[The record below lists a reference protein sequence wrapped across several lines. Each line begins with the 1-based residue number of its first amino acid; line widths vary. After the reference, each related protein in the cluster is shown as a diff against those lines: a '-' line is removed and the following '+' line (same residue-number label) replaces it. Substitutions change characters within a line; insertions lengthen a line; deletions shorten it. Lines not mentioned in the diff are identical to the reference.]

1 MSAQRKAESIKELPA
16 NLSDFSHNDNNS
28 SIVNDMSKEAKLEE
42 LDTFQNSS
50 EDGDGPRAPLVA
62 TMKDI
67 AVRALHVDDDPTLN
81 PWTFRMWFIGKPDHL
96 W

>member
-1 MSAQRKAESIKELPA
+1 MSAHRKAESIKELPA
-16 NLSDFSHNDNNS
+16 TVSDCSHNDNNS
-28 SIVNDMSKEAKLEE
+28 SIVNAMRKEAKLEK
-42 LDTFQNSS
+42 LDTFSNSF
-50 EDGDGPRAPLVA
+50 EDGDGPRPHVVA

-81 PWTFRMWFIGKPDHL
+81 PWIFRMWFIGRPDCL